1 MKATLARSVGRG
13 ASASRDYMQ
22 ANDSFNQIAVVQ
34 QAERDWRKREEAK
47 RQVEEREQLTKAY
60 KIEKGRF
67 EAEWDDRM
75 AGVEA
80 DISEKIRVLQ
90 EVHDVARA
98 DVERGIEKRVA
109 NMRYKATSTLL
120 QLEDTER
127 KLARLDEF
135 KQAMA
140 AHPFECVPL

>member
-47 RQVEEREQLTKAY
+47 RQVEEREQLAKAY

-67 EAEWDDRM
+67 EAEWADRL

-80 DISEKIRVLQ
+80 DCAEKIRVLQ
-90 EVHDVARA
+90 EVSRQVQEDSLRA
-98 DVERGIEKRVA
+98 HK
-109 NMRYKATSTLL
+109 
-120 QLEDTER
+120 
-127 KLARLDEF
+127 
-135 KQAMA
+135 
-140 AHPFECVPL
+140 